1 MSQPKVILLDAV
13 GTLFG
18 IRGSVGEV
26 YGELAHKVGVEVD
39 VEALDGAFYDSFK
52 AAPPCAFPGIDSL
65 DLPSYEYEWWR
76 SIATHTFQAVGAID
90 RFPDFEEFFA
100 ELYHYF
106 ATAKPWIIYADVLPA
121 LQYWQ
126 QQGIELGIVSN
137 FDTRLYPVLE
147 QLQLGEFFSSITI
160 SSEVGAAKPEPEIFT
175 RALEKHNCE
184 PTAAWHIGDSDRED
198 YRGAKAVGL
207 RAIWIDRSFAAKS

>member
-26 YGELAHKVGVEVD
+26 YGELAHRLGVEVD
-39 VEALDGAFYDSFK
+39 VEALDVAFGDCFK

-76 SIATHTFQAVGAID
+76 SIATQTFQRVGAID
-90 RFPDFEEFFA
+90 LFPDFEEFFA

-106 ATAKPWIIYADVLPA
+106 ATAKPWIVYADVLPA
-121 LQYWQ
+121 LRSWQ

-147 QLQLGEFFSSITI
+147 QLQLTPFFTSITI
-160 SSEVGAAKPEPEIFT
+160 SSEVGAAKPEPAIFAV
-175 RALEKHNCE
+175 ALEKHNCE
-184 PTAAWHIGDSDRED
+184 PTAAWHIGDSTLED
-198 YRGAKAVGL
+198 YQGAKASGL
-207 RAIWIDRSFAAKS
+207 RGIWIDRK